1 MIHDPQTYAIIGAA
15 MRVHSELGMGF
26 AEVVY
31 QDALEVEFRLRRIPF
46 EREYSIPLYYR
57 ETKLKSFFKA
67 DFVCFNSVI
76 VELKYLKDLTE
87 IEEAQVLNYLN
98 ATKMSR
104 GLLIN
109 FGRKS
114 LQYKRFVNGD
124 IVEEK
129 E

>member
-1 MIHDPQTYAIIGAA
+1 
-15 MRVHSELGMGF
+15 MRVHSELGTGF
-26 AEVVY
+26 AEVVH
-31 QDALEVEFRLRRIPF
+31 QDALEVEFRLRHIIPF

-57 ETKLKSFFKA
+57 DTKLKSFFKA
-67 DFVCFNSVI
+67 DYVCYNSVI
-76 VELKYLKDLTE
+76 VELKHLKDLTE

-109 FGRKS
+109 FGKKS